1 MAERVRLDLLWDGPV
16 GAELRA
22 LGPVAQLVTV
32 YLWTVT
38 GPYGLSIV
46 RDDQVL
52 GALAIEG
59 RELRKV
65 WEPLAAMRLVLERDG
80 WVWLP
85 LYTQRCVGVAPDPLP
100 YEDKR
105 LVDARK
111 WFCSIAVDNPFR
123 PDIHAQFAAEW
134 GLPALGLIV
143 PSGPPKALV
152 AASVQRDLNGFELT
166 PPLQPLL
173 IPDARVDSRE
183 LFEAWW
189 QEYPKHRRTEKIRA
203 WAVWQAIRPVITY
216 AVCDVMIKLLRQ
228 QARSADWLE
237 EGGRYVPYPAKYLA
251 RGRWL
256 DEVSRVAALPRVDV
270 ENAMALESWLA
281 NRRGKLING

>member
-1 MAERVRLDLLWDGPV
+1 MAERVRLDLLWDGPL

-22 LGPVAQLVTV
+22 LGPAAQLVSV
-32 YLWTVT
+32 YLWTVA
-38 GPYGLSIV
+38 PAYGLFVV

-52 GALAIEG
+52 AALAITA
-59 RELRKV
+59 RELQAV
-65 WEPLAAMRLVLERDG
+65 WEPLARMRLVLERDG

-85 LYTQRCVGVAPDPLP
+85 LYTQRCVGVAAEPLP

-111 WFCSIAVDNPFR
+111 WFCGIPVDNPFR
-123 PDIHAQFAAEW
+123 ADIHAQFAAEW

-143 PSGPPKALV
+143 PSTPKALIS
-152 AASVQRDLNGFELT
+152 AKVQRELDEFALT
-166 PPLQPLL
+166 PPAQPLL
-173 IPDARVDSRE
+173 IPDARVDPRE
-183 LFEAWW
+183 LFESWW
-189 QEYPKHRRTEKIRA
+189 AEYPKHRRTEKVRA
-203 WAVWQAIRPVITY
+203 WAVWHAIRPVITL
-216 AVCDVMIKLLRQ
+216 AVCDVMIKLLREQ
-228 QARSADWLE
+228 RMSADWLE

-281 NRRGKLING
+281 NRKGKLINA

>member
-16 GAELRA
+16 GAELRT
-22 LGPVAQLVTV
+22 LGPVYQLVAI
-32 YLWTVT
+32 YLWTT
-38 GPYGLSIV
+38 ALPYGVFVV
-46 RDDQVL
+46 RDDQLL
-52 GALAIEG
+52 GALAITG
-59 RELRKV
+59 SELQAV
-65 WEPLAAMRLVLERDG
+65 WEPLARLRLVLERDG

-85 LYTQRCVGVAPDPLP
+85 LYTQRCVGVGSDPLP

-111 WFCSIAVDNPFR
+111 WFCSLALDNPFR
-123 PDIHAQFAAEW
+123 ADVHAQFAADW

-143 PSGPPKALV
+143 PSSPKALV
-152 AASVQRDLNGFELT
+152 PARVQREFDTFELT
-166 PPLQPLL
+166 PTLQPLL
-173 IPDARVDSRE
+173 IPDARVDPRE
-183 LFEAWW
+183 LFESWW
-189 QEYPKHRRTEKIRA
+189 LEYPKHRRSEKIRA
-203 WAVWQAIRPVITY
+203 WSVWQAIRPTITF

-228 QARSADWLE
+228 QRMSADWLE

-256 DEVSRVAALPRVDV
+256 DEVTRVAALPRVDV

-281 NRRGKLING
+281 NRRGKLINA